1 MTEVNFGRS
10 RLACHPHPC
19 FCFPNSPAF
28 GQIWSNLAP
37 NLRRLAR
44 VGPHLAGFARASLLG
59 RVASNRSAASGHACA
74 TGFVGFLVGPKRVG
88 MLPMFSFASARLP
101 GPCWASPQV
110 RREARGGGCGGNDAR
125 LNTSSARAIPAGL
138 RSAFLV
144 HQLCPMCPRLIQ
156 PRHYNRNLL
165 AFPGQVDAGAAQ
177 VAEQAEPPNLLW
189 TPEIMFEGS
198 FW

>member
-110 RREARGGGCGGNDAR
+110 RREARGGGVRWQRCSSQYQLCEGDSGRTAER
-125 LNTSSARAIPAGL
+125 LSCSSALSHVPETDPAEALQPELVGLPWAGRRRRCSGGRASRAPE
-138 RSAFLV
+138 SLV
-144 HQLCPMCPRLIQ
+144 DPRD
-156 PRHYNRNLL
+156 Y
-165 AFPGQVDAGAAQ
+165 V
-177 VAEQAEPPNLLW
+177 
-189 TPEIMFEGS
+189 
-198 FW
+198 